1 MEIHASIRKS
11 RGMLSACILSLL
23 GVSSIV
29 AQTFSGIVSFGDSWS
44 DAGNANQISNGAA
57 LPLMA
62 APYANGRYSNG
73 YLWVDYL
80 ADRMQIQRGTAERV
94 SSVGTN
100 FAHGGARLDD
110 GNRFEGVWKIRE
122 VGGQVSSYLSR
133 FSPSGGEL
141 FTFFA
146 GGNDIASGDVDLSD
160 EIGRL
165 SGYVGSIYAGGGR
178 TFLMANIPD
187 FGKFPDFKGN
197 ASMTAATASYN
208 QMLKSEIAALRLLYP
223 DAVFHEADFHGALE
237 AVYADPSAHGFNPGL
252 KDTSYAGDFEITDL
266 WFEHRSHISNY
277 MWIDGIHP
285 TDKLHQIF
293 GEAAFEAMMVP
304 EPSVAVL
311 MGGVTVLFGFTRRRE
326 GRSAPSSEG

>member
-1 MEIHASIRKS
+1 MKKPRVK
-11 RGMLSACILSLL
+11 LCVCILSLL
-23 GVSSIV
+23 LGITSIE

-57 LPLMA
+57 LPLLA

-80 ADRMQIQRGTAERV
+80 ADRLQIQRGVAERV
-94 SSVGTN
+94 STAGTN

-110 GNRFEGVWKIRE
+110 GNRVEGIWEIRDL
-122 VGGQVSSYLSR
+122 GGQVNSYLSR

-160 EIGRL
+160 EIARL
-165 SGYVGSIYAGGGR
+165 NGYVSSIYAGGGR
-178 TFLMANIPD
+178 TFLMANMPD
-187 FGKFPDFKGN
+187 FGKVPDFTGN
-197 ASMTAATASYN
+197 ASMTVTSESYN
-208 QMLKSEIAALRLLYP
+208 QMLRSELAAMRQNYP
-223 DAVFHEADFHGALE
+223 DAVFYEADFHGALE
-237 AVYADPSAHGFNPGL
+237 AVYADPAAYGFDPGL
-252 KDTSYAGDFEITDL
+252 KDTSYAGDFVITDL
-266 WFEHRSHISNY
+266 WFEHRANISNY

-285 TDKLHQIF
+285 TDKLQWIL
-293 GEAAFEAMMVP
+293 GEKAFVALVVP

-311 MGGVTVLFGFTRRRE
+311 FGFVAFFGFTRRRE
-326 GRSAPSSEG
+326 SRSAI